1 MNKKD
6 IQIIGFC
13 GAIGSGKDYQSS
25 LFVQQGY
32 TKIAFADPLRSLIW
46 SLLKWEPRDDREY
59 SMFKETFFNSLPKK
73 IPSFNG
79 RDVLENLGEG
89 AKNLFGKTIWVDAW
103 EKILLQLYT
112 EHGINRFT
120 VSDVRFKQEILRL
133 FEYDAK
139 IIFCNY
145 HSNRY
150 TLNKNSPSQTL
161 AHTLSP
167 IFKDGDDVTDYLKE
181 IYEVKNEAFSIRG

>member
-6 IQIIGFC
+6 IEIIGFC

-25 LFVQQGY
+25 LLVSQDY
-32 TKIAFADPLRSLIW
+32 TKIAFADPLRDLIW
-46 SLLKWEPRDDREY
+46 GLLKWKPKNDSEY

-73 IPSFNG
+73 IPSFSG

-103 EKILLQLYT
+103 ENVLLQHYT
-112 EHGINRFT
+112 EKSIAKFT

-133 FEYDAK
+133 LEYNSK

-145 HSNRY
+145 KSSRY
-150 TLNKNSPSQTL
+150 SLNKNSPSQTL
-161 AHTLSP
+161 AYTLSL
-167 IFKDGDDVTDYLKE
+167 IFKDGDDVTNYLRE
-181 IYEVKNEAFSIRG
+181 IYEATDETLSIK